1 MAGIEDLLKNLP
13 IGDIAKQLG
22 VGTDEAGAA
31 IQQALPALLAGMQAN
46 AQDDAGAASLTKAL
60 KSHAGDDVKNVKVE
74 QIDTNDGKKIVRN
87 IFGDNTDQVVNSLAS
102 QESSKGSNIIGD
114 LLPMLAPVVLGFVA
128 NQFNKKDDTQSEQG
142 GGIGDL
148 LGGLLGGGNNS
159 SSANDSNPLGDIL
172 GGLGGLL
179 GGGNNNNSNG
189 GGDLL
194 GNLLGGLLG
203 GGKR

>member
-22 VGTDEAGAA
+22 VGTDEAGSA

-46 AQDDAGAASLTKAL
+46 AKDDAGAKSLEKAL
-60 KSHAGDDVKNVKVE
+60 KAHANDDVKNVKVE
-74 QIDTNDGKKIVRN
+74 HIDTNDGKKIVRN
-87 IFGDNTDQVVNSLAS
+87 IFGDNTDQVVNSLAAQDS
-102 QESSKGSNIIGD
+102 NKGSNIIGD
-114 LLPMLAPVVLGFVA
+114 LLPVLAPVVLGFVA
-128 NQFNKKDDTQSEQG
+128 NQFSKKDDSKEEQG
-142 GGIGDL
+142 GGIADM
-148 LGGLLGGGNNS
+148 LGGLLGGGNS
-159 SSANDSNPLGDIL
+159 SSNDSNPLGDII
-172 GGLGGLL
+172 GGLGGLF
-179 GGGNNNNSNG
+179 GGGDNKNSSG